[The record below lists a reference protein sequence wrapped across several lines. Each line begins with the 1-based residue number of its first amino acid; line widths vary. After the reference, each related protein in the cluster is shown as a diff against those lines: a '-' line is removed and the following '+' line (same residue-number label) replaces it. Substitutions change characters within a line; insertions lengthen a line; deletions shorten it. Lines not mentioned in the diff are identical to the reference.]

1 MITIREIL
9 NGKGNRIVSV
19 GSRATLADAAR
30 CMSEQG
36 VGALAVCDGEEV
48 AGMLSERDLVLALA
62 GHRAEA
68 AAMSVAAAMRPAA
81 EIGPD
86 DEIDEAMR
94 RMTDRRRRHLL
105 VRDGEVPI
113 GMVSIGDLVKAMQEE
128 QAGTITSLHRYIT
141 AG

>member
-9 NGKGNRIVSV
+9 HTKGDRIV
-19 GSRATLADAAR
+19 GIGAHATLAEAAR
-30 CMSEQG
+30 CMSEHG
-36 VGALAVCDGEEV
+36 VGALAVRDGSTV
-48 AGMLSERDLVLALA
+48 VGMLSERDLVLALA
-62 GHRAEA
+62 KHDAGA
-68 AAMSVAAAMRPAA
+68 AATEVGQAMHPST

-86 DEIDEAMR
+86 DDIDEAMR

-105 VRDGEVPI
+105 VRDGGATL